1 MTAHSGQPGP
11 ARARP
16 TGVKSGVLGPPAG
29 LSGTLVRMTRSGGT
43 RARAAVAAVVALLAL
58 SACSVTPPPPLVPS
72 TPGMTVV
79 PKEKLNEIV
88 VGVDEVKGS
97 YNPHTTAGQSTVT
110 TALSSLL
117 LPSTFR
123 NDTDGSPRMDRDLLV
138 GAEVTRAEPYTVTYT
153 IRRDASWSDSAPIA
167 AEDFVYLW
175 ERMREEPGVVDPA
188 GYRLISDITSREGGK
203 VVEVVFS
210 APYPG
215 WRSLFA
221 DLLPAHLLK
230 DAPGGWAAA
239 LTDSFPATA
248 GPFAV
253 RTLDQPRGE
262 IVLERND
269 RFWAQPTALDRVV
282 LRRASQHETVEAL
295 KNGDDQVALIRADA
309 IALKDIGELGRTT
322 PLTTVAV
329 PRPEVVQ
336 VLARPA
342 APQLADVRVRQAV
355 FNALN
360 RDELIAIGSRSGPG
374 STLRAD
380 SQVVPPTGAGY
391 LPTYQPNPTPVAQLL
406 TEAGYALRDGQWE
419 RDGKQLAL
427 TIAAPAGVEPYVTV
441 ASQVQR
447 QLSLS
452 GIAGR
457 VLTTPPDQLF
467 GRDLSTPATTNADVV
482 DIAVVPRVDTGD
494 PAATLAS
501 AFGCRTSSRGTGTPI
516 PGNPTGFCDQSVQT
530 TIEDALT
537 GRVLLS
543 DALARVEPVLWQ
555 QAVALP
561 LFQVAD
567 LLVVLPQAQ
576 NVTAGAPFAGPL
588 SEAATW
594 RREGR

>member
-1 MTAHSGQPGP
+1 M
-11 ARARP
+11 R
-16 TGVKSGVLGPPAG
+16 
-29 LSGTLVRMTRSGGT
+29 
-43 RARAAVAAVVALLAL
+43 AAVVAVAALFAL

-72 TPGMTVV
+72 TPGMTIV
-79 PKEKLNEIV
+79 PKEKLNEVV
-88 VGVDEVKGS
+88 VGVDDVKGS
-97 YNPHTTAGQSTVT
+97 YNPHTLAGQSTVT

-123 NDTDGSPRMDRDLLV
+123 PNTDGSPRIDLDLLV
-138 GAEVTRAEPYTVTYT
+138 GAEVTKAEPYTVTYT

-175 ERMREEPGVVDPA
+175 ERMRAEPGVVDPA
-188 GYRLISDITSREGGK
+188 GYRLIDDIASREGGK
-203 VVEVVFS
+203 VVEVVFGT
-210 APYPG
+210 PYPG

-221 DLLPAHLLK
+221 NLLPAHLLK

-262 IVLERND
+262 IILERND
-269 RFWAQPTALDRVV
+269 RFWERPTALDRVV
-282 LRRASQHETVEAL
+282 LRRASQHDTVEAL
-295 KNGDDQVALIRADA
+295 KTVDDQAALIRADA
-309 IALKDIGELGRTT
+309 IALKDIEELARTT
-322 PLTTVAV
+322 SLTTSVV

-342 APQLADVRVRQAV
+342 APQMADVRVRQAV
-355 FNALN
+355 LNALD
-360 RDELIAIGSRSGPG
+360 RDELIAIGSHNGP
-374 STLRAD
+374 SAQLKAD
-380 SQVVPPTGAGY
+380 SQVVPPTKAGY
-391 LPTYQPNPTPVAQLL
+391 LPTYQPNPTPPGRLL
-406 TEAGYALRDGQWE
+406 AEAGYTQQNGQWV
-419 RDGKQLAL
+419 RDGKQLVL
-427 TIAAPAGVEPYVTV
+427 TIAAPAGVEPYVTI

-457 VLTTPPDQLF
+457 VLTTPPNQLF
-467 GRDLSTPATTNADVV
+467 GRDLAGTATTSAEVV

-494 PAATLAS
+494 SAATLAS
-501 AFGCRTSSRGTGTPI
+501 TFGCRTSSGDGGTPI
-516 PGNPTGFCDQSVQT
+516 PANLSGFCDQSVQT
-530 TIEDALT
+530 SIEDALT

-543 DALARVEPVLWQ
+543 DALARIEPVLWQ

-567 LLVVLPQAQ
+567 LLVALPQAQ

-588 SEAATW
+588 SGAATW

>member
-1 MTAHSGQPGP
+1 
-11 ARARP
+11 
-16 TGVKSGVLGPPAG
+16 
-29 LSGTLVRMTRSGGT
+29 MTRSGGT
-43 RARAAVAAVVALLAL
+43 RLRATAVAVVALFVV

-88 VGVDEVKGS
+88 VGVDDVKGS
-97 YNPHTTAGQSTVT
+97 YNPHTMAGQSTVT

-123 NDTDGSPRMDRDLLV
+123 TNTDGSPRVDLDLLV
-138 GAEVTRAEPYTVTYT
+138 GAEVTKAEPYTVTYT
-153 IRRDASWSDSAPIA
+153 IRRDASWSDGAPIA

-188 GYRLISDITSREGGK
+188 GYRLISDIASREGGK
-203 VVEVVFS
+203 VVEVVFTT
-210 APYPG
+210 PYPG

-221 DLLPAHLLK
+221 NLLPAHLLK
-230 DAPGGWAAA
+230 DAPGGWPAA

-262 IVLERND
+262 IILERND
-269 RFWAQPTALDRVV
+269 RFWERPTALDRLV
-282 LRRASQHETVEAL
+282 LRRATQHETVEAL
-295 KNGDDQVALIRADA
+295 ETGGDQAALIRADA
-309 IALKDIGELGRTT
+309 IAVRDVEGLARTT
-322 PLTTVAV
+322 PLTTAVV
-329 PRPEVVQ
+329 PRAEVVQ

-342 APQLADVRVRQAV
+342 APLMADVRVRQAV
-355 FNALN
+355 LNALN
-360 RDELIAIGSRSGPG
+360 RDELISIGSHNGP
-374 STLRAD
+374 SAKLKAD
-380 SQVVPPTGAGY
+380 SQVVPPTKAGY
-391 LPTYQPNPTPVAQLL
+391 QPTFQPNPTPVAQLL
-406 TEAGYALRDGQWE
+406 TEAGYTQQNGQWL

-457 VLTTPPDQLF
+457 VLTTPPNQLF
-467 GRDLSTPATTNADVV
+467 GRDLSGTATTNAEVV

-494 PAATLAS
+494 SAATLAS
-501 AFGCRTSSRGTGTPI
+501 AFGCRTSSGEAGTPI
-516 PGNPTGFCDQSVQT
+516 PANLSGFCDQAVQPV
-530 TIEDALT
+530 IEDALT
-537 GRVLLS
+537 GKVLLS

-555 QAVALP
+555 QAVAMP

-588 SEAATW
+588 SGAATW

>member
-1 MTAHSGQPGP
+1 MS
-11 ARARP
+11 
-16 TGVKSGVLGPPAG
+16 
-29 LSGTLVRMTRSGGT
+29 RSGGT
-43 RARAAVAAVVALLAL
+43 RVRAAFVVVALLVL

-88 VGVDEVKGS
+88 VGVDEVKGG
-97 YNPHTTAGQSTVT
+97 YNPHTLAGQSTVT
-110 TALSSLL
+110 TALSSLI
-117 LPSTFR
+117 LPSAFR
-123 NDTDGSPRMDRDLLV
+123 TNTDGTPRIDLDLLAS
-138 GAEVTRAEPYTVTYT
+138 AEVTKAEPYTVTYT

-188 GYRLISDITSREGGK
+188 GYRLISDIASREGGK
-203 VVEVVFS
+203 VVDVVFGS
-210 APYPG
+210 PYPG
-215 WRSLFA
+215 WRSLFGN
-221 DLLPAHLLK
+221 LLPAHLLK

-239 LTDSFPATA
+239 LTDSFPASA

-262 IVLERND
+262 IILERND
-269 RFWAQPTALDRVV
+269 RFWERPAALDRVV
-282 LRRASQHETVEAL
+282 LRRASQPDTVEAL
-295 KNGDDQVALIRADA
+295 KSGDDQAALIRADA
-309 IALKDIGELGRTT
+309 IALKDIENLGRTT
-322 PLTTVAV
+322 SLTSTAV

-336 VLARPA
+336 ILARPA

-360 RDELIAIGSRSGPG
+360 RDELIAIGSRNGPG
-374 STLRAD
+374 SKLRAD
-380 SQVVPPTGAGY
+380 SLVVPPSKAGY
-391 LPTYQPNPTPVAQLL
+391 QPTYQPNATPYAQLL
-406 TEAGYALRDGQWE
+406 TEAGYTQQNGQWL
-419 RDGKQLAL
+419 RDGKQLTL

-457 VLTTPPDQLF
+457 VLTTPPNQLF
-467 GRDLSTPATTNADVV
+467 GRDLSGTATTNVEVV

-494 PAATLAS
+494 SAATLAS
-501 AFGCRTSSRGTGTPI
+501 AFGCRTSSGDSSTPI
-516 PGNPTGFCDQSVQT
+516 PANLSGFCDQAAQAS
-530 TIEDALT
+530 IDAALT
-537 GRVLLS
+537 GKLLLS
-543 DALARVEPVLWQ
+543 EALARVEPVLWQ

-567 LLVVLPQAQ
+567 LLVALPQAQ

-588 SEAATW
+588 SDAAWW